1 MVMNP
6 QDEQMNK
13 PRGGLLGLFD
23 KAMKADEDTGLSP
36 LQNFAAALDP
46 LILKDL
52 RGGEGI
58 RQQGVQRAATM
69 SKNKTVDMLRQQGRN
84 DLADAVMNRTIG
96 PKEAFSVMQSEK
108 AADTA
113 FQRQKDLAAFSAGLK
128 APAAPKLYSEFAKLN
143 ADLQAGNI
151 SKDQYNASVQSFLNK
166 NKMSIRPFRDINRK
180 KTKVVTVGSVKIG
193 GDNPISVQSMTNTLT
208 TDIEATINQINQ
220 ITEAGGDLVR
230 VSCPDKESTQALKK
244 IIAPKKNL
252 SFSENFFH
260 MCFGKV
266 PEKEIVKAFD
276 VSLIL
281 YAEHSFN
288 VSTFTARTI
297 TSSLSDIHG
306 AITGAIASLKGPL
319 HGGANEEVMHM
330 MKKIKKPE
338 NALKWINNALKNKEV
353 VMGFG
358 HRVYKSGDSRVP
370 TMREYFGKVAKIKK
384 DKTFEKIYD
393 IVEKVMI
400 KKKNIHPNVDYPTGP
415 TYHLMGFDTDFFTPI
430 FVISRITGW
439 SAHIMEQHAA
449 NKLIRPLAK
458 YKGSKHRTVMQLNQR

>member
-1 MVMNP
+1 VSDDIKKGLMGVTVDETAISKVMPEINSLTYRGYAA
-6 QDEQMNK
+6 QDLCEK
-13 PRGGLLGLFD
+13 CKFEEV
-23 KAMKADEDTGLSP
+23 AY
-36 LQNFAAALDP
+36 
-46 LILKDL
+46 LILNGELPNKKQLKDFEKQEKKERKL
-52 RGGEGI
+52 
-58 RQQGVQRAATM
+58 
-69 SKNKTVDMLRQQGRN
+69 SKSLISAIKSTPKTAHPMDVARTAVSIMGLEDKDTRN
-84 DLADAVMNRTIG
+84 NSPKANMQKVMRIFAKT
-96 PKEAFSVMQSEK
+96 PVA
-108 AADTA
+108 
-113 FQRQKDLAAFSAGLK
+113 LAAF
-128 APAAPKLYSEFAKLN
+128 Y
-143 ADLQAGNI
+143 
-151 SKDQYNASVQSFLNK
+151 
-166 NKMSIRPFRDINRK
+166 RTRK
-180 KTKVVTVGSVKIG
+180 G
-193 GDNPISVQSMTNTLT
+193 
-208 TDIEATINQINQ
+208 
-220 ITEAGGDLVR
+220 
-230 VSCPDKESTQALKK
+230 KK
-244 IIAPKKNL
+244 IIPPNSKL

-266 PEKEIVKAFD
+266 PNKDIVKAFD

-330 MKKIKKPE
+330 MNKIKKPE
-338 NALKWINNALKNKEV
+338 NALKWINKALDNKDV

-384 DKTFEKIYD
+384 DKNFEKIYD

-400 KKKNIHPNVDYPTGP
+400 ERKNIYPNVDYPTGP

-439 SAHIMEQHAA
+439 SAHIFEQHAA
-449 NKLIRPLAK
+449 NKLIRPLAS
-458 YKGSKHRTVMQLNQR
+458 YNGNQHRKVTQLNQR

>member
-1 MVMNP
+1 MG
-6 QDEQMNK
+6 DDIK
-13 PRGGLLGLFD
+13 KGLLGIVV
-23 KAMKADEDTGLSP
+23 DETEVSKVMPEINSLTYRGY
-36 LQNFAAALDP
+36 AAQDLCATCRFEEVAY
-46 LILKDL
+46 LILNKDL
-52 RGGEGI
+52 PKSIQLKKFEKEERN
-58 RQQGVQRAATM
+58 QREL
-69 SKNKTVDMLRQQGRN
+69 SKNLYDIIKHMPKKSHPMDVART
-84 DLADAVMNRTIG
+84 AV
-96 PKEAFSVMQSEK
+96 SVMGLEDKETNNSSPEANMRK
-108 AADTA
+108 ALRIYAKTPA
-113 FQRQKDLAAFSAGLK
+113 ALAAF
-128 APAAPKLYSEFAKLN
+128 YR
-143 ADLQAGNI
+143 
-151 SKDQYNASVQSFLNK
+151 
-166 NKMSIRPFRDINRK
+166 IRN
-180 KTKVVTVGSVKIG
+180 G
-193 GDNPISVQSMTNTLT
+193 
-208 TDIEATINQINQ
+208 
-220 ITEAGGDLVR
+220 
-230 VSCPDKESTQALKK
+230 KK
-244 IIAPKKNL
+244 IIKPKKTL
-252 SFSENFFH
+252 SFSENFFY

-266 PEKEIVKAFD
+266 PQKEIVKAFD

-330 MKKIKKPE
+330 MNKIKKPE
-338 NALKWINNALKNKEV
+338 NALKWINNALKNKDV

-384 DKTFEKIYD
+384 DKKFEKIYD

-400 KKKNIHPNVDYPTGP
+400 KEKNIYPNVDYPTGP

-458 YKGSKHRTVMQLNQR
+458 YKGSKHRKVMALNYR

>member
-1 MVMNP
+1 MS
-6 QDEQMNK
+6 DDIK
-13 PRGGLLGLFD
+13 KGLLGIIV
-23 KAMKADEDTGLSP
+23 DETEISKVMPEINSLTYRGY
-36 LQNFAAALDP
+36 AAQDLCARCDFEEVAY
-46 LILKDL
+46 LILNKEL
-52 RGGEGI
+52 PNKKQLKEFKKELSKEI
-58 RQQGVQRAATM
+58 TL
-69 SKNKTVDMLRQQGRN
+69 SKNLINILKQIPKKSHPMDVART
-84 DLADAVMNRTIG
+84 AV
-96 PKEAFSVMQSEK
+96 SVMGLEDKETKDNSPK
-108 AADTA
+108 ANLRKAIRILAKTPTA
-113 FQRQKDLAAFSAGLK
+113 LAAFYRL
-128 APAAPKLYSEFAKLN
+128 
-143 ADLQAGNI
+143 
-151 SKDQYNASVQSFLNK
+151 
-166 NKMSIRPFRDINRK
+166 RK
-180 KTKVVTVGSVKIG
+180 G
-193 GDNPISVQSMTNTLT
+193 
-208 TDIEATINQINQ
+208 
-220 ITEAGGDLVR
+220 
-230 VSCPDKESTQALKK
+230 KK

-266 PEKEIVKAFD
+266 PNKEIVKAFD

-338 NALKWINNALKNKEV
+338 NALKWITKALKNKDV

-370 TMREYFGKVAKIKK
+370 TMREYFKRVAIIKK

-400 KKKNIHPNVDYPTGP
+400 KEKNIYPNVDYPTGP

-449 NKLIRPLAK
+449 NKLIRPLAS
-458 YKGSKHRTVMQLNQR
+458 YKGSKHRKVMQLNQR

>member
-1 MVMNP
+1 MSEEIKKGLMGVTVDETAISKVMPEINSLTYRGYAA
-6 QDEQMNK
+6 QDLCAKCKFEEV
-13 PRGGLLGLFD
+13 
-23 KAMKADEDTGLSP
+23 AY
-36 LQNFAAALDP
+36 
-46 LILKDL
+46 LILNGELPNKKQLKDF
-52 RGGEGI
+52 ES
-58 RQQGVQRAATM
+58 QE
-69 SKNKTVDMLRQQGRN
+69 SKERNLSKTLI
-84 DLADAVMNRTIG
+84 DAIKKIPKKAHPMDVARTAVSIMGLEDKETRDNSPKANMRKVMRI
-96 PKEAFSVMQSEK
+96 FSK
-108 AADTA
+108 TPTA
-113 FQRQKDLAAFSAGLK
+113 LAAFYRS
-128 APAAPKLYSEFAKLN
+128 
-143 ADLQAGNI
+143 
-151 SKDQYNASVQSFLNK
+151 
-166 NKMSIRPFRDINRK
+166 RK
-180 KTKVVTVGSVKIG
+180 G
-193 GDNPISVQSMTNTLT
+193 
-208 TDIEATINQINQ
+208 
-220 ITEAGGDLVR
+220 
-230 VSCPDKESTQALKK
+230 KK
-244 IIAPKKNL
+244 IISPKKNL

-266 PEKEIVKAFD
+266 PSQDIVKAFD

-330 MKKIKKPE
+330 MNKIKKPE
-338 NALKWINNALKNKEV
+338 NALKWINNALDKKHV

-384 DKTFEKIYD
+384 DKKFEKIYD

-400 KKKNIHPNVDYPTGP
+400 KRKDIHPNVDYPTGP

-439 SAHIMEQHAA
+439 SAHIMEQHAS
-449 NKLIRPLAK
+449 NKLIRPLAS
-458 YKGSKHRTVMQLNQR
+458 YNGCQHRKVLKINQR

>member
-1 MVMNP
+1 MS
-6 QDEQMNK
+6 DEIK
-13 PRGGLLGLFD
+13 KGLLGIVV
-23 KAMKADEDTGLSP
+23 DETEVSKVMPEINSLTYRGY
-36 LQNFAAALDP
+36 AAQDLCEYCRFEEVAY
-46 LILKDL
+46 LILNKDL
-52 RGGEGI
+52 PNSIQLKHFEKEEKNNREL
-58 RQQGVQRAATM
+58 
-69 SKNKTVDMLRQQGRN
+69 SKNLYEIIKHMPKKSHPMDVART
-84 DLADAVMNRTIG
+84 AV
-96 PKEAFSVMQSEK
+96 SVMGLEDKETLDSTPDANMRK
-108 AADTA
+108 ALRIFAKTPTA
-113 FQRQKDLAAFSAGLK
+113 LAAF
-128 APAAPKLYSEFAKLN
+128 YR
-143 ADLQAGNI
+143 
-151 SKDQYNASVQSFLNK
+151 
-166 NKMSIRPFRDINRK
+166 IRN
-180 KTKVVTVGSVKIG
+180 G
-193 GDNPISVQSMTNTLT
+193 
-208 TDIEATINQINQ
+208 
-220 ITEAGGDLVR
+220 
-230 VSCPDKESTQALKK
+230 KK
-244 IIAPKKNL
+244 IIKPKKEL
-252 SFSENFFH
+252 TFAENFFY

-266 PEKEIVKAFD
+266 PQKEIVKAFD

-330 MKKIKKPE
+330 MRKIKKPE
-338 NALKWINNALKNKEV
+338 HALKWINNALKNKEV

-400 KKKNIHPNVDYPTGP
+400 KKKNIYPNVDYPTGP

-449 NKLIRPLAK
+449 NKLIRPLAS
-458 YKGSKHRTVMQLNQR
+458 YKGSKHRKVMQLNQR